1 MSLEETPGSVAT
13 DGNLSLWFVPYGAS
27 TNPASKLVLD
37 AVTTKRITYS
47 LTPDGF
53 AHTIDEATIED
64 GRLTLKQLLQQ
75 AGTVTDNLELSY
87 VYGATND
94 VARVALTEGAAGW
107 IVARYAVDNAAA
119 VTATT
124 DKVDVLPIKCGVQRK
139 SAPARNAVFTIM
151 QKMFITGTVLRDKA
165 VVA

>member
-1 MSLEETPGSVAT
+1 MTLEATPGSVAT
-13 DGNLSLWFVPYGAS
+13 DGYLSLWFVPYGVGV
-27 TNPASKLVLD
+27 NPASKAIIDGVS
-37 AVTTKRITYS
+37 TKRITYS

-64 GRLTLKQLLQQ
+64 GRLTLRQALQK
-75 AGTVTDNLELSY
+75 AGVITDNLELSY
-87 VYGATND
+87 VYGATDD
-94 VARVALTEGAAGW
+94 VARVALTENATGW

-119 VTATT
+119 VTVTT
-124 DKVDVLPIKCGVQRK
+124 DKVDILPIRCGVQRK

-151 QKMFITGTVLRDKA
+151 QKQYITGTVLRDQP